1 MNEVCKLDQEEEKF
15 RDMGAYIR
23 NANDIV
29 EVAINEGKYY
39 EEYTVR
45 HMPKHMTEQKIL
57 AELASHFRTQG
68 FRVMLF
74 QYETRKNSHNFLR
87 IMWSENPYNYPEE
100 RSFVSS
106 IFGLFSRKKASA
118 KRPILFGRAK
128 DAYNSV
134 LEKDVVTESAIELM
148 LYELH
153 HDFLTSVEPLVLQRK
168 DLDRILLP
176 LSDLDGSVLP
186 KLNTMKLIHQLEA
199 DGLHVEVQRMFQFT
213 IKPDSRKKLL

>member
-1 MNEVCKLDQEEEKF
+1 MCKLGQEEENFK
-15 RDMGAYIR
+15 DMGAYLR
-23 NANDIV
+23 NAKDVV

-45 HMPKHMTEQKIL
+45 HMPKHLTEQKIL
-57 AELASHFRTQG
+57 AELASQFRTQG

-87 IMWSENPYNYPEE
+87 IMWSENPYDYPEE

-106 IFGLFSRKKASA
+106 IFGLFSRKKTPG
-118 KRPILFGRAK
+118 KHPILYGKAK

-134 LEKDVVTESAIELM
+134 LEKDTVTESAIELI
-148 LYELH
+148 LYELQ
-153 HDFLTSVEPLVLQRK
+153 HDFLTRGEPLVLQRK

-176 LSDLDGSVLP
+176 LSDLKGSVLP
-186 KLNTMKLIHQLEA
+186 KLNTKRLIHQLEA
-199 DGLHVEVQRMFQFT
+199 EGFQVEVQRMFQFT
-213 IKPDSRKKLL
+213 IKADGKKKLL

>member
-15 RDMGAYIR
+15 RDMGAYLR

-74 QYETRKNSHNFLR
+74 QYETRKNSHSFLR

-106 IFGLFSRKKASA
+106 VFGLFRKKASA

-213 IKPDSRKKLL
+213 IKPDGRKKLL